1 MNGPKDGKC
10 FGQLCRGCVKHE
22 CEVNGHKTILNPPE
36 EYTQQVLA
44 SGFQPNETV
53 SATINVEDRP
63 ELSHERKW
71 CTRVPNKRE
80 FTFET
85 ECIRICAEFGHAI
98 CLSVPIEIA
107 PTSDCKEVGF
117 RHFFCIFILMKRNYV
132 FLDSIEIN
140 AYSSYG
146 NNLS

>member
-36 EYTQQVLA
+36 EYTQRVLA
-44 SGFQPNETV
+44 SGFQPNESI

-85 ECIRICAEFGHAI
+85 ECIRICAEFGHTI
-98 CLSVPIEIA
+98 CISVPVEIA

-117 RHFFCIFILMKRNYV
+117 RHFFLHLHFDFWKKRL
-132 FLDSIEIN
+132 FSIEI
-140 AYSSYG
+140 YTTLG
-146 NNLS
+146 